1 MMISHNNLHFS
12 LIFSHFYVKIAILS
26 NKNAEK
32 SLFYCTFVTIKNWR
46 AIFAHTDISRIKTN
60 IHTYLFMKKIFLS
73 AALLAASLASFAQQN
88 PLWMRYPAISPDGST
103 IVFAYKG
110 DIYSVPSQGGEARQL
125 TTNAAFDSYP
135 IWSPDGKKIAFASN
149 REGSMDVYVINANG
163 GAPTRLTTNSG
174 SELPVAFKDNDHV
187 LFSANVMPTAQS
199 NLFASREFSQVYE
212 VSTQGGRPKLYS
224 VLPMENI
231 SINAKGQVLY
241 HDCKGYEDKWRKHH
255 TSPITRDIWMLDG
268 GKYQKL
274 TSFKGEDR
282 NPVWAQDGQ
291 SFYYLS
297 EQNGSFNVYHRN
309 VASGKDTQVTHNQKN
324 PIRFLTS
331 SQSGLLCYGY
341 DGEIY
346 TVKEGA
352 EPQKVNISITT
363 DNAEPSLVRQIRS
376 NGATEI
382 ALSPSGK
389 EVAFVMHGDVY
400 VTSVD
405 YKTTKRITDT
415 PQQERNVSFS
425 PDGRALVYASERNG
439 VWQIYQAKIKNAS
452 DKNFTYCTDIEEEAL
467 THSNLT
473 SQYPAYSPDGK
484 EVAFYEDRA
493 TLRILN
499 LKSKDVRTVLDG
511 KYNYSYSDGDI
522 WFEWSPDSKWL
533 LCSYIGTG
541 GWNNTDIALV
551 KADGKE
557 VHDLTDSGYSDSN
570 GKWVL
575 GGKAMLFESDRAGYR
590 SHGSWGAEDDAYLM
604 FFDLDAYDR
613 FRMSKEELELA
624 EANKDG
630 KEKKAEE
637 KDEKKKEDKQKKAEE
652 KGKTEVEKVK
662 PLELDIDNCRDRIV
676 RLTVNSSR
684 MGDAIL
690 DSKGEKIYYQAAF
703 EGGYDLWC
711 HDLKENTT
719 TLMMKNIGGG
729 GFVADK
735 DVKNLFLCNGGI
747 KKIDLASK
755 QTKGID
761 FEAPFNYKPAE
772 ERQYLF
778 DHIWRQVKDKFY
790 DPNLQGVDWDGYR
803 KVYERYLPYIDNNF
817 DFAEM
822 LSEML
827 GELNASH
834 TGCRYYPS
842 GASLQTAALGVF
854 LDPNYEGD
862 GLKIQ
867 EIIKRGPFAVKK
879 NEVTPGSIIEK
890 IDGTE
895 IKAGEDYNALLDGKA
910 GKNVR
915 LTIKNA
921 KGKRFDLTIKAI
933 SQGAQQELLY
943 KRWVDRNRAIVDS
956 VSGGRI
962 AYVHVKA
969 MNSESFR
976 TVYSELLSDK
986 NRNRDAVIVDE
997 RHNGGGWLHDDLCT
1011 LLSGKQYQEFVPH
1024 GKVVGKDPFN
1034 KWTKPSCV
1042 LICEDDYS
1050 NGHGFPWVY
1059 KELGIGKLIGAPV
1072 AGTMTAVW
1080 WETLMDRSLVF
1091 GIPQVGCRDMRG
1103 TFGENTQLNPDIE
1116 VYNSPEDYITG
1127 HDTQLIRAVEEMMK
1141 ETKK

>member
-1 MMISHNNLHFS
+1 
-12 LIFSHFYVKIAILS
+12 
-26 NKNAEK
+26 
-32 SLFYCTFVTIKNWR
+32 
-46 AIFAHTDISRIKTN
+46 
-60 IHTYLFMKKIFLS
+60 MKKLILS
-73 AALLAASLASFAQQN
+73 AALLAASLASQAQQG

-103 IVFAYKG
+103 IAFAYKG
-110 DIYSVPSQGGEARQL
+110 DLYCVPANGGEARQL
-125 TTNAAFDSYP
+125 TTHAAYDSQP
-135 IWSPDGKKIAFASN
+135 IWSPDGKKIAFTSN
-149 REGSMDVYVINANG
+149 REGSLDVYVISAKG
-163 GAPTRLTTNSG
+163 GAPTRLTTHSG
-174 SELPVAFKDNDHV
+174 KETPIAFKDNDHV
-187 LFSANVMPTAQS
+187 LFSANIMPTAQS
-199 NLFASREFSQVYE
+199 NLFAANEFSQVYE
-212 VSTQGGRPKLYS
+212 VSTEGGRPKLYS
-224 VLPMENI
+224 VLPLENI
-231 SINAKGQVLY
+231 SINKNGQVLY
-241 HDCKGYEDKWRKHH
+241 HDKKGYEDAWRKHH
-255 TSPITRDIWMLDG
+255 TSPITRDIWMLDN

-274 TSFKGEDR
+274 TTFKGEDR
-282 NPVWAQDGQ
+282 NPVWAADNQ

-297 EQNGSFNVYHRN
+297 EQDGSFNIYRRN
-309 VASGKDTQVTHNQKN
+309 IASGKDTQITQQKKN

-331 SQSGLLCYGY
+331 SNDGLLCYGFN
-341 DGEIY
+341 GEIY
-346 TVKEGA
+346 TVKEGGQ
-352 EPQKVNISITT
+352 PQKVNISITT
-363 DNAEPSLVRQIRS
+363 DNDEPSLIRKVQS
-376 NGATEI
+376 WGATEI
-382 ALSPSGK
+382 ALSPDAK

-400 VTSVD
+400 VTSTE

-415 PQQERNVSFS
+415 PQQERNLSFA
-425 PDGRALVYASERNG
+425 PDGRSLVYASERNG
-439 VWQIYQAKIKNAS
+439 VWQIFQAKIKNEKE
-452 DKNFTYCTDIEEEAL
+452 KNFTYCTEVEEEQL
-467 THSNLT
+467 TKTNVT

-493 TLRILN
+493 TLRIIN
-499 LKSKDVRTVLDG
+499 LKSKEVRTVLDG

-533 LCSYIGTG
+533 MCSYIGNG
-541 GWNNTDIALV
+541 GWNNTDIAVV

-557 VHDLTDSGYSDSN
+557 VHNITNSGYSDGN

-575 GGKAMLFESDRAGYR
+575 DGKAILFESDRAGYR
-590 SHGSWGAEDDAYLM
+590 SHGSWGAEYDAYLM
-604 FFDLDAYDR
+604 FLDLEAYDR

-624 EANKDG
+624 EANKDE
-630 KEKKAEE
+630 KEKKADE
-637 KDEKKKEDKQKKAEE
+637 KEEKKKENKKKKEE
-652 KGKTEVEKVK
+652 KTGKIEVDKVK
-662 PLELDIDNCRDRIV
+662 PLELDFENCRDRVV
-676 RLTVNSSR
+676 RLTVNSSN
-684 MGDAIL
+684 MGDAII
-690 DSKGEKIYYQAAF
+690 DSKGEKVYYQAAF

-711 HDLKENTT
+711 HDLKEGST
-719 TLMMKNIGGG
+719 TLMMKGIGGG

-735 DVKNLFLCNGGI
+735 DIKNLFLCNGSSI
-747 KKIDLASK
+747 KKIDLGSK
-755 QTKGID
+755 ATTNID

-778 DHIWRQVKDKFY
+778 DHVWRQVADKFY
-790 DPNLQGVDWDGYR
+790 DPKMQGVDWEYYR
-803 KVYERYLPYIDNNF
+803 KVYEKFLPYINNNF

-834 TGCRYYPS
+834 TGCRYYAS
-842 GASLQTAALGVF
+842 GASLSTAALGAF
-854 LDPNYEGD
+854 FDPNYEGD

-867 EIIKRGPFAVKK
+867 EVIKRGPFAVKK
-879 NEVTPGSIIEK
+879 NEVTAGCIIEK
-890 IDGTE
+890 IDGE
-895 IKAGEDYNALLDGKA
+895 AIKAGKDYNALLDGKA

-915 LTIKNA
+915 LTIKNT
-921 KGKRFDLTIKAI
+921 KGKTFDLTIKAI
-933 SQGAQQELLY
+933 SQGYQQELLY

-956 VSGGRI
+956 VSKGRI

-969 MNSESFR
+969 MDSESFR

-986 NRNRDAVIVDE
+986 NRNKDAVIVDE

-1103 TFGENTQLNPDIE
+1103 TFGENTTLYPDVE

-1141 ETKK
+1141 K

>member
-1 MMISHNNLHFS
+1 
-12 LIFSHFYVKIAILS
+12 
-26 NKNAEK
+26 
-32 SLFYCTFVTIKNWR
+32 
-46 AIFAHTDISRIKTN
+46 
-60 IHTYLFMKKIFLS
+60 MKKLILS
-73 AALLAASLASFAQQN
+73 AALLAASLASQAQQG

-103 IVFAYKG
+103 IAFAYKG
-110 DIYSVPSQGGEARQL
+110 DLYCVPANGGEARQL
-125 TTNAAFDSYP
+125 TTHAAYDSQP
-135 IWSPDGKKIAFASN
+135 IWSPDGKKIAFTSN
-149 REGSMDVYVINANG
+149 REGSLDVYVISAKG
-163 GAPTRLTTNSG
+163 GAPTRLTTHSG
-174 SELPVAFKDNDHV
+174 KETPIAFKDNDHV
-187 LFSANVMPTAQS
+187 LFSANIMPTAQS
-199 NLFASREFSQVYE
+199 NLFAANEFSQVYE
-212 VSTQGGRPKLYS
+212 VSTEGGRPKLYS

-231 SINAKGQVLY
+231 SINKNGQVLY
-241 HDCKGYEDKWRKHH
+241 HDKKGYEDAWRKHH
-255 TSPITRDIWMLDG
+255 TSPITRDIWMLDN

-274 TSFKGEDR
+274 TTFKGEDR
-282 NPVWAQDGQ
+282 NPVWAADNQ

-297 EQNGSFNVYHRN
+297 EQDGSFNIYRRN
-309 VASGKDTQVTHNQKN
+309 IASGKDTQITQQKKN

-331 SQSGLLCYGY
+331 SNDGLLSYGF

-352 EPQKVNISITT
+352 QPQKVSISITT
-363 DNAEPSLVRQIRS
+363 DNDEPNLIRKVQS
-376 NGATEI
+376 WGATEI
-382 ALSPSGK
+382 ALSPDAK

-400 VTSVD
+400 VTSTE

-415 PQQERNVSFS
+415 PQQERNLSFA
-425 PDGRALVYASERNG
+425 PDGRSLVYASERNG
-439 VWQIYQAKIKNAS
+439 VWQIFQAKIKNEKE
-452 DKNFTYCTDIEEEAL
+452 KNFTYSTEVEEEQL
-467 THSNLT
+467 TKTNVT

-493 TLRILN
+493 TLRIIN
-499 LKSKDVRTVLDG
+499 LKSKEVRTVLDG

-533 LCSYIGTG
+533 MCSYIGNG
-541 GWNNTDIALV
+541 GWNNTDIAVV

-557 VHDLTDSGYSDSN
+557 VHNITDSGYSDSN

-575 GGKAMLFESDRAGYR
+575 GGKAILFESDRAGYR
-590 SHGSWGAEDDAYLM
+590 SHGSWGAEYDAYLM
-604 FFDLDAYDR
+604 FLDLEAYDR

-624 EANKDG
+624 EANKDE
-630 KEKKAEE
+630 KEKKADE
-637 KDEKKKEDKQKKAEE
+637 KEEKKKENKKKKEE
-652 KGKTEVEKVK
+652 KTGKIEVDKVK
-662 PLELDIDNCRDRIV
+662 PLELDFENCRDRVV
-676 RLTVNSSR
+676 RLTVNSSN
-684 MGDAIL
+684 MGDAII
-690 DSKGEKIYYQAAF
+690 DSKGEKVYYQAAF

-711 HDLKENTT
+711 HDLKEGST
-719 TLMMKNIGGG
+719 TLMMKGIGGG

-735 DVKNLFLCNGGI
+735 DIKNLFLCNGSSI
-747 KKIDLASK
+747 KKIDLGSK
-755 QTKGID
+755 ATTNID

-778 DHIWRQVKDKFY
+778 DHVWRQVADKFY
-790 DPNLQGVDWDGYR
+790 DPKMQGVDWEYYR
-803 KVYERYLPYIDNNF
+803 KVYEKFLPYINNNF

-834 TGCRYYPS
+834 TGCRYYAG
-842 GASLQTAALGVF
+842 GASLSTAALGAF
-854 LDPNYEGD
+854 FDPNYEGD

-867 EIIKRGPFAVKK
+867 EVIKRGPFAVKK
-879 NEVTPGSIIEK
+879 NEVTAGCIIEK
-890 IDGTE
+890 IDGE
-895 IKAGEDYNALLDGKA
+895 AIKAGKDYNALLDGKA

-915 LTIKNA
+915 LTIKNT
-921 KGKRFDLTIKAI
+921 KGKTFDLTIKAI
-933 SQGAQQELLY
+933 SQGDQQELLY

-956 VSGGRI
+956 VSKGRI

-986 NRNRDAVIVDE
+986 NRNKDAVIVDE

-1103 TFGENTQLNPDIE
+1103 TFGENTTLYPDVE
-1116 VYNSPEDYITG
+1116 VYNSPEDYING

-1141 ETKK
+1141 K

>member
-1 MMISHNNLHFS
+1 
-12 LIFSHFYVKIAILS
+12 
-26 NKNAEK
+26 
-32 SLFYCTFVTIKNWR
+32 
-46 AIFAHTDISRIKTN
+46 
-60 IHTYLFMKKIFLS
+60 MKKLILS
-73 AALLAASLASFAQQN
+73 AALLAASLASQAQQG

-103 IVFAYKG
+103 IAFAYKG
-110 DIYSVPSQGGEARQL
+110 DLYCVPATGGEARQL
-125 TTNAAFDSYP
+125 TTHAAYDSQP
-135 IWSPDGKKIAFASN
+135 IWSPDGKKIAFTSN
-149 REGSMDVYVINANG
+149 REGSLDVYVISAKG
-163 GAPTRLTTNSG
+163 GAPTRLTTHSG
-174 SELPVAFKDNDHV
+174 KETPIAFKDNDYV
-187 LFSANVMPTAQS
+187 LFSANIMPTAQS
-199 NLFASREFSQVYE
+199 NLFAANEFSQVYE
-212 VSTQGGRPKLYS
+212 VSTEGGRPKLYS

-231 SINAKGQVLY
+231 SINKNGQVLY
-241 HDCKGYEDKWRKHH
+241 HDKKGYEDAWRKHH
-255 TSPITRDIWMLDG
+255 TSPITRDIWMLDN

-274 TSFKGEDR
+274 TTFKGEDR
-282 NPVWAQDGQ
+282 NPVWAADNQ

-297 EQNGSFNVYHRN
+297 EQDGSFNIYRRN
-309 VASGKDTQVTHNQKN
+309 IASGKDTQITQQKKN

-331 SQSGLLCYGY
+331 SNDGLLCYGF

-352 EPQKVNISITT
+352 QPQKVSISITT
-363 DNAEPSLVRQIRS
+363 DNDEPSLIRKVQS
-376 NGATEI
+376 WGATEI
-382 ALSPSGK
+382 ALSPDAK

-400 VTSVD
+400 VTSTE

-415 PQQERNVSFS
+415 SQQERNLSFA
-425 PDGRALVYASERNG
+425 PDGRSLVYASERNG
-439 VWQIYQAKIKNAS
+439 VWQIFQAKIKNEKE
-452 DKNFTYCTDIEEEAL
+452 KNFTYCTEVEEEQL
-467 THSNLT
+467 TKTNVT

-493 TLRILN
+493 TLRIIN
-499 LKSKDVRTVLDG
+499 LKSKEVRTVLDG

-533 LCSYIGTG
+533 MCSYIGNG
-541 GWNNTDIALV
+541 GWNNTDIAVV

-557 VHDLTDSGYSDSN
+557 VHNITDSGYSDSN

-575 GGKAMLFESDRAGYR
+575 GGKAILFESDRAGYR
-590 SHGSWGAEDDAYLM
+590 SHGSWGAEYDAYLM
-604 FFDLDAYDR
+604 FLDLEAYDR

-624 EANKDG
+624 EANKDE
-630 KEKKAEE
+630 KEKKADE
-637 KDEKKKEDKQKKAEE
+637 KEEKKKENKKKKEE
-652 KGKTEVEKVK
+652 KTGKIEVDKVK
-662 PLELDIDNCRDRIV
+662 PLELDFENCRDRVV
-676 RLTVNSSR
+676 RLTVNSSN
-684 MGDAIL
+684 MGDAII
-690 DSKGEKIYYQAAF
+690 DSKGEKVYYQAAF

-711 HDLKENTT
+711 HDLKEGST
-719 TLMMKNIGGG
+719 TLMMKGIGGG

-735 DVKNLFLCNGGI
+735 DIKNLFLCNGSSI
-747 KKIDLASK
+747 KKIDLGSK
-755 QTKGID
+755 ATTNID

-778 DHIWRQVKDKFY
+778 DHVWRQVADKFY
-790 DPNLQGVDWDGYR
+790 DPKMQGVDWEYYR
-803 KVYERYLPYIDNNF
+803 KVYEKFLPYINNNF

-834 TGCRYYPS
+834 TGCRYYPG
-842 GASLQTAALGVF
+842 GASLSTAALGAF
-854 LDPNYEGD
+854 FDPNYEGD

-867 EIIKRGPFAVKK
+867 EVIKRGPFAVKK
-879 NEVTPGSIIEK
+879 NEVTAGCIIEK
-890 IDGTE
+890 IDGE
-895 IKAGEDYNALLDGKA
+895 AIKAGKDYNALLDGKA

-915 LTIKNA
+915 LTIKNT
-921 KGKRFDLTIKAI
+921 KGKTFDLTIKAI

-956 VSGGRI
+956 VSKGRI

-969 MNSESFR
+969 MDSESFR

-986 NRNRDAVIVDE
+986 NRNKDAVIVDE

-1103 TFGENTQLNPDIE
+1103 TFGENTTLYPDVE
-1116 VYNSPEDYITG
+1116 VYNSPEDYING

-1141 ETKK
+1141 K

>member
-1 MMISHNNLHFS
+1 
-12 LIFSHFYVKIAILS
+12 
-26 NKNAEK
+26 
-32 SLFYCTFVTIKNWR
+32 
-46 AIFAHTDISRIKTN
+46 
-60 IHTYLFMKKIFLS
+60 MKKLILS
-73 AALLAASLASFAQQN
+73 AALLAASLASQAQQG

-103 IVFAYKG
+103 IAFAYKG
-110 DIYSVPSQGGEARQL
+110 DLYCVPANGGEARQL
-125 TTNAAFDSYP
+125 TTHAAYDSQP
-135 IWSPDGKKIAFASN
+135 IWSPDGKKIAFTSN
-149 REGSMDVYVINANG
+149 REGSLDVYVISAKG
-163 GAPTRLTTNSG
+163 GAPTRLTTHSG
-174 SELPVAFKDNDHV
+174 KETPIAFKDNDHV
-187 LFSANVMPTAQS
+187 LFSANIMPTAQS
-199 NLFASREFSQVYE
+199 NLFAANEFSQVYE
-212 VSTQGGRPKLYS
+212 VSTEGGRPKLYS

-231 SINAKGQVLY
+231 SINKNGQVLY
-241 HDCKGYEDKWRKHH
+241 HDKKGYEDAWRKHH
-255 TSPITRDIWMLDG
+255 TSPITRDIWMLDN

-274 TSFKGEDR
+274 TTFKGEDR
-282 NPVWAQDGQ
+282 NPVWAADNQ

-297 EQNGSFNVYHRN
+297 EQDGSFNIYRRN
-309 VASGKDTQVTHNQKN
+309 IASGKDTQITQQKKN

-331 SQSGLLCYGY
+331 SNDGLLCYGF

-352 EPQKVNISITT
+352 QPQKVSISITT
-363 DNAEPSLVRQIRS
+363 DNDEPSLIRKVQS
-376 NGATEI
+376 WGATEI
-382 ALSPSGK
+382 ALSPDAK

-400 VTSVD
+400 VTSTE

-415 PQQERNVSFS
+415 PQQERNLSFA
-425 PDGRALVYASERNG
+425 PDGRSLVYASERNG
-439 VWQIYQAKIKNAS
+439 VWQIFQAKIKNEKE
-452 DKNFTYCTDIEEEAL
+452 KNFTYSTEVEEEQL
-467 THSNLT
+467 TKTNVT

-493 TLRILN
+493 TLRIIN
-499 LKSKDVRTVLDG
+499 LKSKEVRTVLDG
-511 KYNYSYSDGDI
+511 KYNFSYSDGDI

-533 LCSYIGTG
+533 MCNYIGNG
-541 GWNNTDIALV
+541 GWNNTDIAVV

-557 VHDLTDSGYSDSN
+557 VHNITDSGYSDSN

-575 GGKAMLFESDRAGYR
+575 GGKAILFESDRAGYR
-590 SHGSWGAEDDAYLM
+590 SHGSWGAEEDAYLM
-604 FFDLDAYDR
+604 FLDLEAYDR

-624 EANKDG
+624 ETNKDE
-630 KEKKAEE
+630 KEKKADE
-637 KDEKKKEDKQKKAEE
+637 KEEKKKENKKKKEE
-652 KGKTEVEKVK
+652 KTGKIEVDKVK
-662 PLELDIDNCRDRIV
+662 PLELDFENCRDRVV
-676 RLTVNSSR
+676 RLTVNSSN
-684 MGDAIL
+684 MGDAII
-690 DSKGEKIYYQAAF
+690 DSKGEKVYYQAAF

-711 HDLKENTT
+711 HDLKEGST
-719 TLMMKNIGGG
+719 TLMMKGIGGG

-735 DVKNLFLCNGGI
+735 DIKNLFLCNGSSI
-747 KKIDLASK
+747 KKIDLGSK
-755 QTKGID
+755 ATTNID

-778 DHIWRQVKDKFY
+778 DHVWRQVADKFY
-790 DPNLQGVDWDGYR
+790 DPKMQGVDWEYYR
-803 KVYERYLPYIDNNF
+803 KVYEKFLPYINNNF

-834 TGCRYYPS
+834 TGCRYYAG
-842 GASLQTAALGVF
+842 GASLSTAALGAF
-854 LDPNYEGD
+854 FDPNYEGD

-867 EIIKRGPFAVKK
+867 EVIKRGPFAVKK
-879 NEVTPGSIIEK
+879 NEVTAGCIIEK
-890 IDGTE
+890 IDGE
-895 IKAGEDYNALLDGKA
+895 AIKAGKDYNALLDGKA

-915 LTIKNA
+915 LTIKNT
-921 KGKRFDLTIKAI
+921 KGKTFDLTIKAI
-933 SQGAQQELLY
+933 SQSNQQELLY

-956 VSGGRI
+956 VSKGRI

-969 MNSESFR
+969 MDSESFR

-986 NRNRDAVIVDE
+986 NRNKDAVIVDE

-1103 TFGENTQLNPDIE
+1103 TFGENTTLYPDIE
-1116 VYNSPEDYITG
+1116 VYNSPEDYING

-1141 ETKK
+1141 K

>member
-1 MMISHNNLHFS
+1 
-12 LIFSHFYVKIAILS
+12 
-26 NKNAEK
+26 
-32 SLFYCTFVTIKNWR
+32 
-46 AIFAHTDISRIKTN
+46 
-60 IHTYLFMKKIFLS
+60 MKKLILS
-73 AALLAASLASFAQQN
+73 AALLAASLASQAQQG

-103 IVFAYKG
+103 IAFAYKG
-110 DIYSVPSQGGEARQL
+110 DLYCVPATGGEARQL
-125 TTNAAFDSYP
+125 TTHAAYDSQP
-135 IWSPDGKKIAFASN
+135 IWSPDGKKIAFTSN
-149 REGSMDVYVINANG
+149 REGSPDVYVISAKG
-163 GAPTRLTTNSG
+163 GAPTRLTTHSG
-174 SELPVAFKDNDHV
+174 KETPIAFKDNDHV
-187 LFSANVMPTAQS
+187 LFSANIMPTAQS
-199 NLFASREFSQVYE
+199 NLFAANEFSQVYE
-212 VSTQGGRPKLYS
+212 VSTEGGRPKLYS

-231 SINAKGQVLY
+231 SINKNGQVLY
-241 HDCKGYEDKWRKHH
+241 HDKKGYEDAWRKHH
-255 TSPITRDIWMLDG
+255 TSPITRDIWMLDN

-274 TSFKGEDR
+274 TTFKGEDR
-282 NPVWAQDGQ
+282 NPVWAADNQ

-297 EQNGSFNVYHRN
+297 EQDGSFNIYRRN
-309 VASGKDTQVTHNQKN
+309 IASGKDTQITQQKKN

-331 SQSGLLCYGY
+331 SDNGLLCYGF

-346 TVKEGA
+346 TVKEGGQ
-352 EPQKVNISITT
+352 PQKVNISITT
-363 DNAEPSLVRQIRS
+363 DNDEPSLIRKVQS
-376 NGATEI
+376 WGATEI
-382 ALSPSGK
+382 ALSPDAK

-400 VTSVD
+400 VTSTE

-415 PQQERNVSFS
+415 PQQERNLSFA
-425 PDGRALVYASERNG
+425 PDGRSLVYASERNG
-439 VWQIYQAKIKNAS
+439 VWQIFQAKIKNEKEKS
-452 DKNFTYCTDIEEEAL
+452 FTYCSEIEEEQL
-467 THSNLT
+467 TKTNIT

-493 TLRILN
+493 TLRIIN
-499 LKSKDVRTVLDG
+499 LKSKEVRTVLDG
-511 KYNYSYSDGDI
+511 KYNYSYADGDI

-533 LCSYIGTG
+533 MCSYIGNG
-541 GWNNTDIALV
+541 GWNNTDIAVV

-557 VHDLTDSGYSDSN
+557 VHNITDSGYSDSN

-575 GGKAMLFESDRAGYR
+575 GGKAILFESDRAGYR
-590 SHGSWGAEDDAYLM
+590 SHGSWGAEYDAYLM
-604 FFDLDAYDR
+604 FLDLEAYDR

-624 EANKDG
+624 EANKDE
-630 KEKKAEE
+630 KEKKADE
-637 KDEKKKEDKQKKAEE
+637 KEEKKKENKKKKEE
-652 KGKTEVEKVK
+652 KTGKIEVDKVK
-662 PLELDIDNCRDRIV
+662 PLELDFENCRDRVV
-676 RLTVNSSR
+676 RLTVNSSN
-684 MGDAIL
+684 MGDAII
-690 DSKGEKIYYQAAF
+690 DSKGEKVYYQAAF

-711 HDLKENTT
+711 HDLKEGST
-719 TLMMKNIGGG
+719 TLMMKGIGGG

-735 DVKNLFLCNGGI
+735 DIKNLFLCNGSSI
-747 KKIDLASK
+747 KKIDLGSK
-755 QTKGID
+755 ATTNIAFD
-761 FEAPFNYKPAE
+761 APFNYKPAE

-778 DHIWRQVKDKFY
+778 DHVWRQVADKFY
-790 DPNLQGVDWDGYR
+790 DPKMQGVDWEYYR
-803 KVYERYLPYIDNNF
+803 KVYEKFLPYINNNF

-834 TGCRYYPS
+834 TGCRYYAG
-842 GASLQTAALGVF
+842 GASLSTAALGAF
-854 LDPNYEGD
+854 FDPNYEGD

-867 EIIKRGPFAVKK
+867 EVIKRGPFAVKK
-879 NEVTPGSIIEK
+879 NEVTAGCIIEK
-890 IDGTE
+890 IDGE
-895 IKAGEDYNALLDGKA
+895 AIKAGKDYNALLDGKA

-915 LTIKNA
+915 LTIKNT
-921 KGKRFDLTIKAI
+921 KGKTFDLTIKAI

-956 VSGGRI
+956 VSKGRI

-969 MNSESFR
+969 MDSESFR

-986 NRNRDAVIVDE
+986 NRNKDAVIVDE

-1103 TFGENTQLNPDIE
+1103 TFGENTTLYPDIE
-1116 VYNSPEDYITG
+1116 VYNSPEDYING

-1141 ETKK
+1141 K

>member
-1 MMISHNNLHFS
+1 MISHNNLHFS

-309 VASGKDTQVTHNQKN
+309 VGSGKDTQVTHNQKN

-624 EANKDG
+624 EANKDV

-778 DHIWRQVKDKFY
+778 DHIWRQVKEKFY

-890 IDGTE
+890 IDGTD

>member
-1 MMISHNNLHFS
+1 MISHNNLHFS

-309 VASGKDTQVTHNQKN
+309 VGSGKDTQVTHNQKN

-624 EANKDG
+624 EANKDV

-890 IDGTE
+890 IDGTD

-921 KGKRFDLTIKAI
+921 KGKRFNLTIKAI

>member
-1 MMISHNNLHFS
+1 
-12 LIFSHFYVKIAILS
+12 
-26 NKNAEK
+26 
-32 SLFYCTFVTIKNWR
+32 
-46 AIFAHTDISRIKTN
+46 
-60 IHTYLFMKKIFLS
+60 MKKLILS
-73 AALLAASLASFAQQN
+73 AALLAASLASQAQQG

-103 IVFAYKG
+103 IAFAYKG
-110 DIYSVPSQGGEARQL
+110 DLYCVPANGGEARQL
-125 TTNAAFDSYP
+125 TTHAAYDSQP
-135 IWSPDGKKIAFASN
+135 IWSPDGKKIAFTSN
-149 REGSMDVYVINANG
+149 REGSLDVYVISAKG
-163 GAPTRLTTNSG
+163 GTPTRLTTHSG
-174 SELPVAFKDNDHV
+174 KETPIAFKDNDHV
-187 LFSANVMPTAQS
+187 LFSANIMPTAQS
-199 NLFASREFSQVYE
+199 NLFAANEFSQVYE
-212 VSTQGGRPKLYS
+212 VSTEGGRPKLYS

-231 SINAKGQVLY
+231 SINKNGQVLY
-241 HDCKGYEDKWRKHH
+241 HDKKGYEDAWRKHH
-255 TSPITRDIWMLDG
+255 TSPITRDIWMLDN

-274 TSFKGEDR
+274 TTFKGEDR
-282 NPVWAQDGQ
+282 NPVWAADNQ

-297 EQNGSFNVYHRN
+297 EQDGSFNIYRRN
-309 VASGKDTQVTHNQKN
+309 IASGKDTQITQQKKN

-331 SQSGLLCYGY
+331 SNDGLLCYGF

-352 EPQKVNISITT
+352 QPQKVSISITT
-363 DNAEPSLVRQIRS
+363 DNDEPSLIRKVQS
-376 NGATEI
+376 WGATEI
-382 ALSPSGK
+382 ALSPDAK

-400 VTSVD
+400 VTSTE

-415 PQQERNVSFS
+415 PQQERNLSFA
-425 PDGRALVYASERNG
+425 PDGRSLVYASERNG
-439 VWQIYQAKIKNAS
+439 VWQIFQAKIKNEKE
-452 DKNFTYCTDIEEEAL
+452 KNFTYSTEVEEEQL
-467 THSNLT
+467 TKTNVT

-493 TLRILN
+493 TLRIIN
-499 LKSKDVRTVLDG
+499 LKSKEVRTVLDG
-511 KYNYSYSDGDI
+511 KYNFSYSDGDI

-533 LCSYIGTG
+533 MCNYIGNG
-541 GWNNTDIALV
+541 GWNNTDIAVV

-557 VHDLTDSGYSDSN
+557 VHNITDSGYSDSN

-575 GGKAMLFESDRAGYR
+575 GGKAILFESDRAGYR
-590 SHGSWGAEDDAYLM
+590 SHGSWGAEEDAYLM
-604 FFDLDAYDR
+604 FLDLEAYDR

-624 EANKDG
+624 ETNKDE
-630 KEKKAEE
+630 KEKKADE
-637 KDEKKKEDKQKKAEE
+637 KEEKKKENKKKKEE
-652 KGKTEVEKVK
+652 KTGKIEVDKVK
-662 PLELDIDNCRDRIV
+662 PLELDFENCRDRVV
-676 RLTVNSSR
+676 RLTVNSSN
-684 MGDAIL
+684 MGDAII
-690 DSKGEKIYYQAAF
+690 DSKGEKVYYQAAF

-711 HDLKENTT
+711 HDLKEGST
-719 TLMMKNIGGG
+719 TLMMKGIGGG

-735 DVKNLFLCNGGI
+735 DIKNLFLCNGSSI
-747 KKIDLASK
+747 KKIDLGSK
-755 QTKGID
+755 ATTNID

-778 DHIWRQVKDKFY
+778 DHVWRQVADKFY
-790 DPNLQGVDWDGYR
+790 DPKMQGVDWEYYR
-803 KVYERYLPYIDNNF
+803 KVYEKFLPYINNNF

-834 TGCRYYPS
+834 TGCRYYAG
-842 GASLQTAALGVF
+842 GASLSTAALGAF
-854 LDPNYEGD
+854 FDPNYEGD

-867 EIIKRGPFAVKK
+867 EVIKRGPFAVKK
-879 NEVTPGSIIEK
+879 NEVTAGCIIEK
-890 IDGTE
+890 IDGE
-895 IKAGEDYNALLDGKA
+895 AIKAGKDYNALLDGKS

-915 LTIKNA
+915 LTIKNT
-921 KGKRFDLTIKAI
+921 KGKTFDLTIKAI
-933 SQGAQQELLY
+933 SQGDQQELLY

-956 VSGGRI
+956 VSKGRI

-969 MNSESFR
+969 MDSESFR

-986 NRNRDAVIVDE
+986 NRNKDAVIVDE

-1103 TFGENTQLNPDIE
+1103 TFGENTTLYPDIE

-1141 ETKK
+1141 K

>member
-1 MMISHNNLHFS
+1 
-12 LIFSHFYVKIAILS
+12 
-26 NKNAEK
+26 
-32 SLFYCTFVTIKNWR
+32 
-46 AIFAHTDISRIKTN
+46 
-60 IHTYLFMKKIFLS
+60 MKKLILS
-73 AALLAASLASFAQQN
+73 AALLAASLASQAQQG

-103 IVFAYKG
+103 IAFAYKG
-110 DIYSVPSQGGEARQL
+110 DLYCVPANGGEARQL
-125 TTNAAFDSYP
+125 TTHAAYDSQP
-135 IWSPDGKKIAFASN
+135 IWSPDGKKIAFTSN
-149 REGSMDVYVINANG
+149 REGSLDVYVISAKG
-163 GAPTRLTTNSG
+163 GAPTRLTTHSG
-174 SELPVAFKDNDHV
+174 KETPIAFKDNDHV
-187 LFSANVMPTAQS
+187 LFSANIMPTAQS
-199 NLFASREFSQVYE
+199 NLFAANEFSQVYE
-212 VSTQGGRPKLYS
+212 VSTEGGRPKLYS

-231 SINAKGQVLY
+231 TINKNGQVLY
-241 HDCKGYEDKWRKHH
+241 HDKKGYEDAWRKHH
-255 TSPITRDIWMLDG
+255 TSPITRDIWMLDN

-274 TSFKGEDR
+274 TTFKGEDR
-282 NPVWAQDGQ
+282 NPVWAADNQ

-297 EQNGSFNVYHRN
+297 EQDGSFNIYRRN
-309 VASGKDTQVTHNQKN
+309 IASGKDTQITQQKKN

-331 SQSGLLCYGY
+331 SDNGLLCYGF

-346 TVKEGA
+346 TVKEGGQ
-352 EPQKVNISITT
+352 PQKVNISITT
-363 DNAEPSLVRQIRS
+363 DNDEPSLIRKVQS
-376 NGATEI
+376 WGATEI
-382 ALSPSGK
+382 ALSPDAK

-400 VTSVD
+400 VTSTE

-415 PQQERNVSFS
+415 PQQERNLSFA
-425 PDGRALVYASERNG
+425 PDGRSLVYASERNG
-439 VWQIYQAKIKNAS
+439 VWQIFQAKIKNEKE
-452 DKNFTYCTDIEEEAL
+452 KNFTYCSEIEEEQL
-467 THSNLT
+467 TKTNIT

-493 TLRILN
+493 TLRIIN
-499 LKSKDVRTVLDG
+499 LKSKEVRTVLDG
-511 KYNYSYSDGDI
+511 KYNFSYSDGDI
-522 WFEWSPDSKWL
+522 WFEWSLDSKWIM
-533 LCSYIGTG
+533 CSYIGNG
-541 GWNNTDIALV
+541 GWNNTDIAVV

-557 VHDLTDSGYSDSN
+557 VHNITDSGYSDSN

-575 GGKAMLFESDRAGYR
+575 DGKAILFESDRAGYR
-590 SHGSWGAEDDAYLM
+590 SHGSWGAEYDAYLM
-604 FFDLDAYDR
+604 FLDLEAYDR

-624 EANKDG
+624 EANKDE
-630 KEKKAEE
+630 KEKKADE
-637 KDEKKKEDKQKKAEE
+637 KEEKKKENKKKKEE
-652 KGKTEVEKVK
+652 KTGKIEVDKVK
-662 PLELDIDNCRDRIV
+662 PLELDFENCRDRVV
-676 RLTVNSSR
+676 RLTVNSSN
-684 MGDAIL
+684 MGDAII
-690 DSKGEKIYYQAAF
+690 DSKGEKVYYQAAF

-711 HDLKENTT
+711 HDLKEGST
-719 TLMMKNIGGG
+719 TLMMKGIGGG

-735 DVKNLFLCNGGI
+735 NIKNLFLCNGSSI
-747 KKIDLASK
+747 KKIDLGSK
-755 QTKGID
+755 ATTNID

-778 DHIWRQVKDKFY
+778 DHVWRQVADKFY
-790 DPNLQGVDWDGYR
+790 DPKMQGVDWEYYR
-803 KVYERYLPYIDNNF
+803 KVYEKFLPYINNNF

-834 TGCRYYPS
+834 TGCRYYAG
-842 GASLQTAALGVF
+842 GASLSTAALGTF
-854 LDPNYEGD
+854 FDPNYEGD

-867 EIIKRGPFAVKK
+867 EVIKRGPFAVKK
-879 NEVTPGSIIEK
+879 NEVTAGCIIEK
-890 IDGTE
+890 IDGE
-895 IKAGEDYNALLDGKA
+895 AIKAGKDYNALLDGKT

-915 LTIKNA
+915 LTIKNT
-921 KGKRFDLTIKAI
+921 KGKTFDLTIKAI
-933 SQGAQQELLY
+933 SQGDQQELLY

-956 VSGGRI
+956 VSKGRI

-969 MNSESFR
+969 MDSESFR

-986 NRNRDAVIVDE
+986 NRNKDAVIVDE

-1103 TFGENTQLNPDIE
+1103 TFGENTTLYPDVE

-1141 ETKK
+1141 K

>member
-1 MMISHNNLHFS
+1 
-12 LIFSHFYVKIAILS
+12 
-26 NKNAEK
+26 
-32 SLFYCTFVTIKNWR
+32 
-46 AIFAHTDISRIKTN
+46 
-60 IHTYLFMKKIFLS
+60 MKKLILS
-73 AALLAASLASFAQQN
+73 AALLTASLASQAQQG

-103 IVFAYKG
+103 IAFAYKG
-110 DIYSVPSQGGEARQL
+110 DLYCVPANGGEARQL
-125 TTNAAFDSYP
+125 TTHAAYDSQP
-135 IWSPDGKKIAFASN
+135 IWSPDGKKIAFTSN
-149 REGSMDVYVINANG
+149 REGSLDVYVISAKG
-163 GAPTRLTTNSG
+163 GAPTRLTTHSG
-174 SELPVAFKDNDHV
+174 KETPIAFKDNDHV
-187 LFSANVMPTAQS
+187 LFSANIMPTAQS
-199 NLFASREFSQVYE
+199 NLFAANEFSQVYE
-212 VSTQGGRPKLYS
+212 VSTEGGRPKLYS

-231 SINAKGQVLY
+231 SINKNGQVLY
-241 HDCKGYEDKWRKHH
+241 HDKKGYEDAWRKHH
-255 TSPITRDIWMLDG
+255 TSPITRDIWMLDN

-274 TSFKGEDR
+274 TTFKGEDR
-282 NPVWAQDGQ
+282 NPVWAADNQ

-297 EQNGSFNVYHRN
+297 EQDGSFNIYRRN
-309 VASGKDTQVTHNQKN
+309 IASGKDTQITQQKKN

-331 SQSGLLCYGY
+331 SNDGLLCYGF

-352 EPQKVNISITT
+352 QPQKVSISITT
-363 DNAEPSLVRQIRS
+363 DNDEPSLIRKVQS
-376 NGATEI
+376 WGATEI
-382 ALSPSGK
+382 ALSPDAK

-400 VTSVD
+400 VTSTE

-415 PQQERNVSFS
+415 PQQERNLSFA
-425 PDGRALVYASERNG
+425 PDGRSLVYASERNG
-439 VWQIYQAKIKNAS
+439 VWQIFQAKIKNEKE
-452 DKNFTYCTDIEEEAL
+452 KNFTYCTEVEEEQL
-467 THSNLT
+467 TKTNVT

-493 TLRILN
+493 TLRIIN
-499 LKSKDVRTVLDG
+499 LKSKEVRTVLDG

-533 LCSYIGTG
+533 MCSYIGNG
-541 GWNNTDIALV
+541 GWNNTDIAVV

-557 VHDLTDSGYSDSN
+557 VHNITDSGYSDSN

-575 GGKAMLFESDRAGYR
+575 GGKAILFESDRAGYR
-590 SHGSWGAEDDAYLM
+590 SHGSWGAEEDAYLM
-604 FFDLDAYDR
+604 FLDLEAYDR

-624 EANKDG
+624 ETNKDE
-630 KEKKAEE
+630 KEKKADE
-637 KDEKKKEDKQKKAEE
+637 KEEKKKENKKKKEE
-652 KGKTEVEKVK
+652 KTGKIEVDKVK
-662 PLELDIDNCRDRIV
+662 PLELDFENCRDRVV
-676 RLTVNSSR
+676 RLTVNSSN
-684 MGDAIL
+684 MGDAII
-690 DSKGEKIYYQAAF
+690 DSKGEKVYYQAAF

-711 HDLKENTT
+711 HDLKEGST
-719 TLMMKNIGGG
+719 TLMMKGIGGG

-735 DVKNLFLCNGGI
+735 DIKNLFLCNGSSI
-747 KKIDLASK
+747 KKIDLGSK
-755 QTKGID
+755 ATTNIA

-778 DHIWRQVKDKFY
+778 DHVWRQVADKFY
-790 DPNLQGVDWDGYR
+790 DPKMQGVDWEYYR
-803 KVYERYLPYIDNNF
+803 KVYEKYLPYINNNF

-834 TGCRYYPS
+834 TGCRYYPG
-842 GASLQTAALGVF
+842 GASLSTAALGAF
-854 LDPNYEGD
+854 FDPNYEGD

-867 EIIKRGPFAVKK
+867 EVIKRGPFAVKK
-879 NEVTPGSIIEK
+879 NEVTAGCIIEK
-890 IDGTE
+890 IDGE
-895 IKAGEDYNALLDGKA
+895 AIKAGKDYNALLDGKA

-915 LTIKNA
+915 LTIKNT
-921 KGKRFDLTIKAI
+921 KGKTFDLTIKAI
-933 SQGAQQELLY
+933 SQGYQQELLY

-956 VSGGRI
+956 VSKGRI

-969 MNSESFR
+969 MDSESFR
-976 TVYSELLSDK
+976 TIYSELLSDK
-986 NRNRDAVIVDE
+986 NRNKDAVIVDE

-1103 TFGENTQLNPDIE
+1103 TFGENTTLYPHVE

-1141 ETKK
+1141 K

>member
-1 MMISHNNLHFS
+1 
-12 LIFSHFYVKIAILS
+12 
-26 NKNAEK
+26 
-32 SLFYCTFVTIKNWR
+32 
-46 AIFAHTDISRIKTN
+46 
-60 IHTYLFMKKIFLS
+60 MKKLILS
-73 AALLAASLASFAQQN
+73 AALLAASLASQAQQG

-103 IVFAYKG
+103 IAFAYKG
-110 DIYSVPSQGGEARQL
+110 DLYCVPANGGEARQL
-125 TTNAAFDSYP
+125 TTHAAYDSQP
-135 IWSPDGKKIAFASN
+135 IWSPDGKKIAFTSN
-149 REGSMDVYVINANG
+149 REGSLDVYVISAKG
-163 GAPTRLTTNSG
+163 GAPTRLTTHSG
-174 SELPVAFKDNDHV
+174 KETPIAFKDNDHV
-187 LFSANVMPTAQS
+187 LFSANIMPTAQS
-199 NLFASREFSQVYE
+199 NLFAANEFSQVYE
-212 VSTQGGRPKLYS
+212 VSTEGGRPKLYS

-231 SINAKGQVLY
+231 SINKNGQVLY
-241 HDCKGYEDKWRKHH
+241 HDKKGYEDAWRKHH
-255 TSPITRDIWMLDG
+255 TSPITRDIWMLDN

-274 TSFKGEDR
+274 TTFKGEDR
-282 NPVWAQDGQ
+282 NPVWAADNQ

-297 EQNGSFNVYHRN
+297 EQDGSFNIYRRN
-309 VASGKDTQVTHNQKN
+309 IANGKDTQITQQKKN

-331 SQSGLLCYGY
+331 SNDGLLCYGF

-352 EPQKVNISITT
+352 QPQKVSISITT
-363 DNAEPSLVRQIRS
+363 DNDEPSLIRKVQS
-376 NGATEI
+376 WGATEI
-382 ALSPSGK
+382 ALSPDAK

-400 VTSVD
+400 VTSTE

-415 PQQERNVSFS
+415 PQQERNLSFA
-425 PDGRALVYASERNG
+425 PDGRSLVYASERNG
-439 VWQIYQAKIKNAS
+439 VWQIFQAKIKNEKE
-452 DKNFTYCTDIEEEAL
+452 KNFTYCTEIEEEQL
-467 THSNLT
+467 TKTNVT

-493 TLRILN
+493 TLRIIN
-499 LKSKDVRTVLDG
+499 LKSKEVRTVLDG

-533 LCSYIGTG
+533 MCSYIGNG
-541 GWNNTDIALV
+541 GWNNTDIAVV

-557 VHDLTDSGYSDSN
+557 VHNITDSGYSDSN

-575 GGKAMLFESDRAGYR
+575 GGKAILFESDRAGYR
-590 SHGSWGAEDDAYLM
+590 SHGSWGAEYDAYLM
-604 FFDLDAYDR
+604 FLDLEAYDR

-624 EANKDG
+624 EANKDE
-630 KEKKAEE
+630 KEKKADE
-637 KDEKKKEDKQKKAEE
+637 KEEKKKENKKKKEE
-652 KGKTEVEKVK
+652 KTGKIEVDKVK
-662 PLELDIDNCRDRIV
+662 PLELDFENCRDRVV
-676 RLTVNSSR
+676 RLTVNSSN
-684 MGDAIL
+684 MGDAII
-690 DSKGEKIYYQAAF
+690 DSKGEKVYYQAAF

-711 HDLKENTT
+711 HDLKEGST
-719 TLMMKNIGGG
+719 TLMMKGIGGG

-735 DVKNLFLCNGGI
+735 DIKNLFLCNGSSI
-747 KKIDLASK
+747 KKIDLGSK
-755 QTKGID
+755 ATTNIA

-778 DHIWRQVKDKFY
+778 DHVWRQVADKFY
-790 DPNLQGVDWDGYR
+790 DPKMQGVDWEYYR
-803 KVYERYLPYIDNNF
+803 KVYEKFLPYINNNF

-834 TGCRYYPS
+834 TGCRYYAG
-842 GASLQTAALGVF
+842 GASLSTAALGAF
-854 LDPNYEGD
+854 FDPNYEGD

-867 EIIKRGPFAVKK
+867 EVIKRGPFAVKK
-879 NEVTPGSIIEK
+879 NEVTAGCIIEK
-890 IDGTE
+890 IDGE
-895 IKAGEDYNALLDGKA
+895 AIKAGKDYNALLDGKA

-915 LTIKNA
+915 LTIKNT
-921 KGKRFDLTIKAI
+921 KGKTFDLTIKAI

-956 VSGGRI
+956 VSKGRI

-986 NRNRDAVIVDE
+986 NRNKDAVIVDE

-1091 GIPQVGCRDMRG
+1091 GIPQVGCRDMHG
-1103 TFGENTQLNPDIE
+1103 TFGENTTLYPDVE
-1116 VYNSPEDYITG
+1116 VYNSPEDCING

-1141 ETKK
+1141 K

>member
-1 MMISHNNLHFS
+1 
-12 LIFSHFYVKIAILS
+12 
-26 NKNAEK
+26 
-32 SLFYCTFVTIKNWR
+32 
-46 AIFAHTDISRIKTN
+46 
-60 IHTYLFMKKIFLS
+60 MKKLILS
-73 AALLAASLASFAQQN
+73 AALLAASLASQAQQG

-103 IVFAYKG
+103 IAFAYKG
-110 DIYSVPSQGGEARQL
+110 DLYCVPANGGEARQL
-125 TTNAAFDSYP
+125 TTHAAYDSQP
-135 IWSPDGKKIAFASN
+135 IWSPDGKKIAFTSN
-149 REGSMDVYVINANG
+149 REGSLDVYVISAKG
-163 GAPTRLTTNSG
+163 GAPTRITTHSG
-174 SELPVAFKDNDHV
+174 KETPIAFKDNDHV
-187 LFSANVMPTAQS
+187 LFSANIMPTAQS
-199 NLFASREFSQVYE
+199 NLFAANEFSQVYE
-212 VSTQGGRPKLYS
+212 VSTEGGRPKLYS

-231 SINAKGQVLY
+231 SINKNGQVLY
-241 HDCKGYEDKWRKHH
+241 HDKKGYEDAWRKHH
-255 TSPITRDIWMLDG
+255 TSPITRDIWMLDN

-274 TSFKGEDR
+274 TTFKGEDR
-282 NPVWAQDGQ
+282 NPVWAADNQ

-297 EQNGSFNVYHRN
+297 EQDGSFNIYRRN
-309 VASGKDTQVTHNQKN
+309 IASGKDTQITQQKKN

-331 SQSGLLCYGY
+331 SNDGLLCYGF

-352 EPQKVNISITT
+352 QPQKVSISITT
-363 DNAEPSLVRQIRS
+363 DNDEPSLIRKVQS
-376 NGATEI
+376 WGATEI
-382 ALSPSGK
+382 ALSPDAK

-400 VTSVD
+400 VTSTE

-415 PQQERNVSFS
+415 PQQERNLSFA
-425 PDGRALVYASERNG
+425 PDGRSLVYASERNG
-439 VWQIYQAKIKNAS
+439 VWQIFQAKFKNEKE
-452 DKNFTYCTDIEEEAL
+452 KNFTYSTEVEEEQL
-467 THSNLT
+467 TKTNVT

-493 TLRILN
+493 TLRIIN
-499 LKSKDVRTVLDG
+499 LKSKEVRTVLDG

-533 LCSYIGTG
+533 MCSYIGNG
-541 GWNNTDIALV
+541 GWNNTDIAVV

-557 VHDLTDSGYSDSN
+557 VHNITDSGYSDSN

-575 GGKAMLFESDRAGYR
+575 GGKAILFESDRAGYR
-590 SHGSWGAEDDAYLM
+590 SHGSWGAEYDAYLM
-604 FFDLDAYDR
+604 FLDLEAYDR

-624 EANKDG
+624 EANKDE
-630 KEKKAEE
+630 KEKKADE
-637 KDEKKKEDKQKKAEE
+637 KEEKKKENKKKKEE
-652 KGKTEVEKVK
+652 KTGKIEVDKVK
-662 PLELDIDNCRDRIV
+662 PLELDFENCRDRVV
-676 RLTVNSSR
+676 RLTVNSSN
-684 MGDAIL
+684 MGDAII
-690 DSKGEKIYYQAAF
+690 DSKGEKVYYQAAF

-711 HDLKENTT
+711 HDLKEGST
-719 TLMMKNIGGG
+719 TLIMKGIGGG

-735 DVKNLFLCNGGI
+735 DIKNLFLCNGSSI
-747 KKIDLASK
+747 KKIDLGSK
-755 QTKGID
+755 ATTNIA

-778 DHIWRQVKDKFY
+778 DHVWRQVADKFY
-790 DPNLQGVDWDGYR
+790 DPKMQGVDWEYYR
-803 KVYERYLPYIDNNF
+803 KVYEKFLPYINNNF

-834 TGCRYYPS
+834 TGCRYYAS
-842 GASLQTAALGVF
+842 GASLSTAALGAF
-854 LDPNYEGD
+854 FDPNYEGD

-867 EIIKRGPFAVKK
+867 EVIKRGPFAVKK
-879 NEVTPGSIIEK
+879 NEVTAGCIIEK
-890 IDGTE
+890 IDGE
-895 IKAGEDYNALLDGKA
+895 AIKAGKDYNALLDGKA

-915 LTIKNA
+915 LTIKNT
-921 KGKRFDLTIKAI
+921 KGKTFDLTIKAI
-933 SQGAQQELLY
+933 SQGDQQELLY

-956 VSGGRI
+956 VSKGRI

-986 NRNRDAVIVDE
+986 NRNKDAVIVDE

-1103 TFGENTQLNPDIE
+1103 TFGENTTLYPDIE

-1141 ETKK
+1141 K